1 MSAKKIKREDGLSD
15 AGVAFGAIVTSGEVG
30 GSRWQKLVAAGLVR
44 RDGEDYFLCMKP
56 GCKNFSQRLKNDG
69 KGGSSNAFA
78 HVLACNLEALPHP
91 LMCDALLLSRAKVEK
106 TLEKWAERLPTGGS
120 LSSFVH
126 KEVLALSKSPGTM
139 RLDMTFREK
148 FTTLADAVAEGIAIS
163 GVPLDAASSSLVGAI
178 VKLWDPD
185 CPIPSPDA
193 IATRIGPLFKDAAS
207 KLSELV
213 RRILHFLQL
222 LQQARV
228 LALVLALALVR
239 ARSLPSFSPR
249 QPPRLSLRL

>member
-1 MSAKKIKREDGLSD
+1 
-15 AGVAFGAIVTSGEVG
+15 
-30 GSRWQKLVAAGLVR
+30 
-44 RDGEDYFLCMKP
+44 
-56 GCKNFSQRLKNDG
+56 
-69 KGGSSNAFA
+69 
-78 HVLACNLEALPHP
+78 
-91 LMCDALLLSRAKVEK
+91 MCDALLLSRAKVEK
-106 TLEKWAERLPTGGS
+106 TLDKWAERLPTGGS

-213 RRILHFLQL
+213 RRILSGAASRLIKCVC
-222 LQQARV
+222 AWEKRT
-228 LALVLALALVR
+228 VR
-239 ARSLPSFSPR
+239 TRTAYFGWPRSLRTTCSQR
-249 QPPRLSLRL
+249 LRLRPPSPSA